1 MSADPTVETHP
12 LLFAVVQQHVN
23 YYKEAQERTSKAHI
37 LSDLRKDSQ
46 FGEMLDEAG
55 LKPEHPNSLRAFR
68 RIYWYVVRK
77 YMCPAT
83 GWYAR
88 STGTNSVFFHED
100 WGTPEECRDALNIRI
115 RDREADQVA
124 LERLVEITETRCGQ
138 LGWSFDASYDDVGAL
153 VRVDVWKYAA

>member
-12 LLFAVVQQHVN
+12 LLFAVVQQHVD

-37 LSDLRKDSQ
+37 LADLRKDSQ
-46 FGEMLDEAG
+46 FGEMMDEAG
-55 LKPEHPNSLRAFR
+55 LQADHPNSLRAFR
-68 RIYWYVVRK
+68 RIYWYVVRL
-77 YMCPAT
+77 YMSPKT

-88 STGTNSVFFHED
+88 STGASAVFFHES

-124 LERLVEITETRCGQ
+124 LQRLVEITETRCGQ
-138 LGWSFDASYDDVGAL
+138 LGWSFDASYDERGDL
-153 VRVDVWKYAA
+153 IRVDVWKYAA

>member
-12 LLFAVVQQHVN
+12 LLFAVVQQHVD

-37 LSDLRKDSQ
+37 LADLRKDSQ

-55 LKPEHPNSLRAFR
+55 LQPEHPNSLRAFR
-68 RIYWYVVRK
+68 RIYWYVVRL
-77 YMCPAT
+77 YMQPKT

-88 STGTNSVFFHED
+88 STGANAVFFHED

-115 RDREADQVA
+115 RDREADQAA

-138 LGWSFDASYDDVGAL
+138 LGWSFDASYDESGDL